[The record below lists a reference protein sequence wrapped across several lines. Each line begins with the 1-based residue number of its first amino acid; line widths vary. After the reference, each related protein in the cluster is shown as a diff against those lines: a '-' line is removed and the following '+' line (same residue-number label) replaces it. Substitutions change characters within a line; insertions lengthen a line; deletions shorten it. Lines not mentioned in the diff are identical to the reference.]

1 MHSKFCL
8 WTVSRFIQAPT
19 CIFHNNDVIMSAM
32 ASPITS
38 LTVVYSAVWS
48 CTYQSICQSSA
59 ALAFVRGIHRSPVN
73 SPHKGAVTRK
83 CFHLMTLSC
92 ALKYLMYDDTD
103 ESIFTWVRRNIDIH
117 HIGALITMYWIHRL
131 IYSWHANNKV
141 FLHID
146 PGTVSSNSSKGSSG
160 AKSVP
165 LRQVSLWLTSP
176 YALMICRTFGYESF
190 LLWYQSMQKC
200 VEQNR

>member
-1 MHSKFCL
+1 
-8 WTVSRFIQAPT
+8 
-19 CIFHNNDVIMSAM
+19 MSAM

-48 CTYQSICQSSA
+48 CTYQSKCQSSA
-59 ALAFVRGIHRSPVN
+59 ALAFVRGIYRSPVN
-73 SPHKGAVTRK
+73 SPHKWSVTREM
-83 CFHLMTLSC
+83 FPF
-92 ALKYLMYDDTD
+92 DDVVMRTKIFNILRYRR
-103 ESIFTWVRRNIDIH
+103 SIFTWVWRNIDIH
-117 HIGALITMYWIHRL
+117 HIGALVTMYWIHRL

-146 PGTVSSNSSKGSSG
+146 PGTVSSNSCKLRSG
-160 AKSVP
+160 AKYLP